1 MCLLLSAAKITKI
14 YAREGGGVVPVEFGF
29 FPAEYWACLIFF
41 CSLAV
46 PVWYAQAILSRTLIK
61 DRGPDKSISSV
72 LDLRKLS
79 HIFNYTWLVV
89 INKS

>member
-41 CSLAV
+41 V
-46 PVWYAQAILSRTLIK
+46 
-61 DRGPDKSISSV
+61 V
-72 LDLRKLS
+72 LQCLFDMHKR
-79 HIFNYTWLVV
+79 YYRVR
-89 INKS
+89 